1 MRLRLGVLDR
11 YLLRQN
17 LYYLLVCLGV
27 GSGIYLLSDL
37 FDRLDDILEA
47 GLGLAGVWTY
57 FGAKLPMIVSQ
68 ILPMVFLLAMVTQL
82 GIMTRSREL
91 LALRAG
97 GVSLGRMVR
106 FFLFYALL
114 WSAFQLLFSQVLGV
128 YGEREA
134 SRIWQEDVRK
144 RQVDRRVIN
153 NLWFR
158 KGNILVGLDKA
169 MPGRN
174 LAWDVII
181 YEYAPGGDQSFSRIV
196 TAQEALATDEDWT
209 LTQVREFD
217 PAGYLLRNEPSMT
230 IRVGQGLSAFQ
241 AVDPGTNPSQLPL
254 WQLGD
259 LIRDLKESGSNV
271 EMLRTSW
278 HTKWAYAWSITVMA
292 LLALAITSLSENLYV
307 NILISLLVTFA
318 FYGTN
323 VVGTSIGQK
332 GLMPPTAA
340 AWIANL
346 LFAAAA
352 SMRVIWVSLPGKR
365 RKPDDES

>member
-1 MRLRLGVLDR
+1 MRLKLGVLDR

-27 GSGIYLLSDL
+27 GAGIYLLSDL
-37 FDRLDDILEA
+37 FDRLDDLLEA
-47 GLGLAGVWTY
+47 GLGLGEVWTY
-57 FGAKLPMIVSQ
+57 FCVKLPQIISQ

-82 GIMTRSREL
+82 GLMSRGREL

-106 FFLFYALL
+106 FFLIYALL
-114 WSAFQLLFSQVLGV
+114 WSIFQLLFSQVLGV

-144 RQVDRRVIN
+144 RQVDRKVIS

-158 KGNILVGLDKA
+158 KGAYLVSMEKA

-174 LAWDVII
+174 LAWDVTI
-181 YEYAPGGDQSFSRIV
+181 YEYAPEGEQAFSRML
-196 TAQEALATDEDWT
+196 TAKEATAGEDAWT
-209 LTQVREFD
+209 LTQVREYD
-217 PAGYLLRNEPSMT
+217 PAGYLSRTLPELQVP
-230 IRVGQGLSAFQ
+230 VGQGLTAFM
-241 AVDPGTNPSQLPL
+241 AVDPGSNPSQLPL

-278 HTKWAYAWSITVMA
+278 HTKWAYAGSITVMA
-292 LLALAITSLSENLYV
+292 LVALAITSLSENLYA
-307 NILISLLVTFA
+307 NILTSLLVTFA
-318 FYGTN
+318 FYGAN

-332 GLMPPTAA
+332 GLMPPSAA

-346 LFAAAA
+346 LFATLA
-352 SMRVIWVSLPGKR
+352 SMRVIWVSLPGRKR
-365 RKPDDES
+365 DSGPS